1 VIHEKE
7 EAHKEEIAALKAQQD
22 VVSEALLALCNDQNL
37 DSIRTAA
44 GTVTRS
50 TITRFWTSDWE
61 SMYQFIRDR
70 DAPFLLE
77 QRIHNGNMRQFL
89 EDNPEEFC
97 YLMDAEYPEEA
108 FPDGIEDYDYWD
120 GYDYLTVGNTP
131 ATIIAWLNS
140 LPEYDMEVGD

>member
-1 VIHEKE
+1 MQDAKADELVLTYRRIRDTINEKE

-61 SMYQFIRDR
+61 SMYQFIKDR

-89 EDNPEEFC
+89 EDNPED
-97 YLMDAEYPEEA
+97 LPI
-108 FPDGIEDYDYWD
+108 G
-120 GYDYLTVGNTP
+120 
-131 ATIIAWLNS
+131 LNADTKYVVRVRK
-140 LPEYDMEVGD
+140 PTGK

>member
-1 VIHEKE
+1 MQDVKADELVLTYRRIRDAINEKE
-7 EAHKEEIAALKAQQD
+7 EAHKEEIAALKTQQD

-89 EDNPEEFC
+89 EDNPED
-97 YLMDAEYPEEA
+97 LPI
-108 FPDGIEDYDYWD
+108 G
-120 GYDYLTVGNTP
+120 
-131 ATIIAWLNS
+131 LNADTKYVVRVRK
-140 LPEYDMEVGD
+140 PTGK

>member
-1 VIHEKE
+1 VYEYIEETNKEQTMENIKADELVLTYRRIRDAIHEKE
-7 EAHKEEIAALKAQQD
+7 EAHKEEIAALKIQQD

-50 TITRFWTSDWE
+50 TLTRYWTSDWG
-61 SMYQFIRDR
+61 SMYEFIKER

-89 EDNPEEFC
+89 EDNPED
-97 YLMDAEYPEEA
+97 LPI
-108 FPDGIEDYDYWD
+108 G
-120 GYDYLTVGNTP
+120 
-131 ATIIAWLNS
+131 LNADTKYVVRVRKPNS
-140 LPEYDMEVGD
+140 K

>member
-1 VIHEKE
+1 MENIKADELVLTYRRIRDAIHEKE
-7 EAHKEEIAALKAQQD
+7 EAHKEEIAALKIQQD

-50 TITRFWTSDWE
+50 TLTRYWTSDWG
-61 SMYQFIRDR
+61 SMYEFIKER

-89 EDNPEEFC
+89 EDNPED
-97 YLMDAEYPEEA
+97 LPI
-108 FPDGIEDYDYWD
+108 G
-120 GYDYLTVGNTP
+120 
-131 ATIIAWLNS
+131 LNADTKYVVRVRKPNS
-140 LPEYDMEVGD
+140 K

>member
-1 VIHEKE
+1 MQDAKADELVLTYRRIRDAINEKE

-22 VVSEALLALCNDQNL
+22 VVSEALLTLCNDQNL

-50 TITRFWTSDWE
+50 TITRFWTSDWG
-61 SMYQFIRDR
+61 SMYQFIKDR

-89 EDNPEEFC
+89 EDNPED
-97 YLMDAEYPEEA
+97 LPI
-108 FPDGIEDYDYWD
+108 G
-120 GYDYLTVGNTP
+120 
-131 ATIIAWLNS
+131 LNADTKYVVRVRK
-140 LPEYDMEVGD
+140 PTGK

>member
-1 VIHEKE
+1 MQDVKADELVLTYRRIRDTINEKE

-89 EDNPEEFC
+89 EDNPED
-97 YLMDAEYPEEA
+97 LPI
-108 FPDGIEDYDYWD
+108 G
-120 GYDYLTVGNTP
+120 
-131 ATIIAWLNS
+131 LNADTKYVVRVRK
-140 LPEYDMEVGD
+140 PTGK

>member
-1 VIHEKE
+1 MTTTPSTSRTPQRGTGRGIG
-7 EAHKEEIAALKAQQD
+7 
-22 VVSEALLALCNDQNL
+22 
-37 DSIRTAA
+37 IRTAA

-89 EDNPEEFC
+89 EDNPED
-97 YLMDAEYPEEA
+97 LPI
-108 FPDGIEDYDYWD
+108 G
-120 GYDYLTVGNTP
+120 
-131 ATIIAWLNS
+131 LNADTKYVVRVRK
-140 LPEYDMEVGD
+140 PTGK

>member
-1 VIHEKE
+1 MENIKADELVLTYRRIRDAIHEKE
-7 EAHKEEIAALKAQQD
+7 EAHGQEIAALKAQQE

-50 TITRFWTSDWE
+50 TLTRYWTSDWG
-61 SMYQFIRDR
+61 SMYEFIKER

-89 EDNPEEFC
+89 EDNPED
-97 YLMDAEYPEEA
+97 LPI
-108 FPDGIEDYDYWD
+108 G
-120 GYDYLTVGNTP
+120 
-131 ATIIAWLNS
+131 LNADTKYVVRVRKPNS
-140 LPEYDMEVGD
+140 K

>member
-1 VIHEKE
+1 MENIKADELVLTYRRIRDAIHEKE
-7 EAHKEEIAALKAQQD
+7 EAHKEEIAALKVQQD

-50 TITRFWTSDWE
+50 TLTRYWTSDWG
-61 SMYQFIRDR
+61 SMYEFIKER

-89 EDNPEEFC
+89 EDNPED
-97 YLMDAEYPEEA
+97 LPI
-108 FPDGIEDYDYWD
+108 G
-120 GYDYLTVGNTP
+120 
-131 ATIIAWLNS
+131 LNADTKYVVRVRKPNS
-140 LPEYDMEVGD
+140 K